1 MMNDQL
7 NPHDFMKPLH
17 VPANFDPAAPIEEQ
31 VVFALAYLGE
41 ASAKQVA
48 RKLTELSS
56 VKTVEHYEADSNR
69 ILSALFES
77 GRINRVEHSGEHRY
91 NLNKEVTPHTGNIDP
106 DKLDKI

>member
-1 MMNDQL
+1 MKTKL
-7 NPHDFMKPLH
+7 NPHDFIKPLH
-17 VPANFDPAAPIEEQ
+17 VPANFDPAAPMEEQ

-48 RKLTELSS
+48 RKLAELSS
-56 VKTVEHYEADSNR
+56 IKNVEQYEADSNR
-69 ILSALFES
+69 ILSALFEN
-77 GRINRVEHSGEHRY
+77 GRINRVDYAGENRY